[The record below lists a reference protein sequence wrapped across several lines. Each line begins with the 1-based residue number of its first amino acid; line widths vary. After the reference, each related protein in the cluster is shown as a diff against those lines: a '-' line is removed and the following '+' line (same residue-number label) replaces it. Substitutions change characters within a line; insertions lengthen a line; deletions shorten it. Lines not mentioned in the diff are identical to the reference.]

1 MPAENDRY
9 DAFAYP
15 GYAYPN
21 THPDRLAT
29 MAVIHGLTPVPVDR
43 CRVLEIA
50 CGDGGNLI
58 PMAYAIPTSEFV
70 GFDLAAL
77 PVERGQDRIR
87 ALGLTNIRIFQGD
100 LLDLP
105 ADLGSF
111 DYIIAHG
118 IYAWVP
124 EPVRDRVLSLCSE
137 LLSPNGVAFISYNA
151 LPGSYLRLMIRDMMK
166 FRTNGCSDPEQTV
179 TAALDFL
186 GTAAGWRTEKDAWR
200 ALLEE
205 NLTRLKGH
213 ALSSTYHDELSPEY
227 RPLYVTDFV
236 AQARRHGLEY
246 LGEAEIPLS
255 PDPSYRADLQQF
267 LNTASGGDP
276 IRREQTLDF
285 LRVRA
290 YRETLL
296 CRAGQPIRRDWFPE
310 SFAGLMLACEATSGP
325 GDEATSRVIQIASGG
340 TMETSHPAV
349 IWLAEKLGEAW
360 PRALSVRELLPQ
372 LEERGL
378 KLDNAGAL
386 ILVRLVVAQVLELRT
401 WNPSLATSVSARPRA
416 TACAREEGSR
426 IPLATTLLHLSV
438 KLDDA
443 MVRAFLQLLDGS
455 RTRSELIQAMQAQF
469 PNTPAAEIEGG
480 ADSSLHHFFS
490 AGALEA

>member
-1 MPAENDRY
+1 MPPEHDRY

-15 GYAYPN
+15 GFAYPN
-21 THPDRLAT
+21 THPDRLAV
-29 MAVIHGLTPVPVDR
+29 MAILHGLTPVPVDR

-50 CGDGGNLI
+50 CGDGGNLV
-58 PMAYAIPTSEFV
+58 PMAYAIPTSQFV

-77 PVERGQDRIR
+77 PVERAQARIR

-105 ADLGSF
+105 SDLGSF

-124 EPVRDRVLSLCSE
+124 DPVRDRVLSLCSE
-137 LLSPNGVAFISYNA
+137 LLSPNGVAFVSYNS

-166 FRTNGCSDPEQTV
+166 FRTQGCSDPEQIVAT
-179 TAALDFL
+179 ALDFL
-186 GTAAGWRTEKDAWR
+186 QRASGWRSEKDAWR

-213 ALSSTYHDELSPEY
+213 APASTYHDELNPEY

-236 AQARRHGLEY
+236 QHARKHGLEY
-246 LGEAEIPLS
+246 LSEAEIPLA
-255 PDPSYRADLQQF
+255 PDPSYRVDLQP
-267 LNTASGGDP
+267 LINEASGGDP

-285 LRVRA
+285 LRARA

-296 CRAGQPIRRDWFPE
+296 CKAGQPVRHDYFPE
-310 SFAGLMLACEATSGP
+310 SFAGLLLACEATSGP
-325 GDEATSRVIQIASGG
+325 GEEPGSRTIQIADGG
-340 TMETSHPAV
+340 KMETSHPAV

-360 PRALSVRELLPQ
+360 PRALSVRELLPH

-378 KLDNAGAL
+378 KLDNNGAL
-386 ILVRLVVAQVLELRT
+386 ILVRLAISQVLELRT
-401 WNPSLATSVSARPRA
+401 WNPALAESISEHPRA
-416 TACAREEGSR
+416 AACAREEGSR
-426 IPLATTLLHLSV
+426 LPLATTLLHISI
-438 KLDDA
+438 KLEDPK
-443 MVRAFLQLLDGS
+443 VRAFLQLLDGS
-455 RTRSELIQAMQAQF
+455 RTRTELIQAMQAQF
-469 PNTPAAEIEGG
+469 PNEAASEIEEG
-480 ADSSLHHFFS
+480 ADTSLRNFFA